1 MSAQEFTVERA
12 NAMLPLVRR
21 IVDDIVTNYR
31 RWKERVQAF
40 ELATARSAAGQPD
53 PDAETLQRE
62 AQDLARDLD
71 GFVAELRALGVQFKG
86 FDQGLVDFPATL
98 HGRPVYLCWRLG
110 EPSVRFWHDRDSGY
124 EGRRPLEDAATP
136 FTRSGSGSHG

>member
-71 GFVAELRALGVQFKG
+71 GFVAELRALGVQF
-86 FDQGLVDFPATL
+86 
-98 HGRPVYLCWRLG
+98 
-110 EPSVRFWHDRDSGY
+110 
-124 EGRRPLEDAATP
+124 
-136 FTRSGSGSHG
+136 